1 MKQTLNIILITL
13 AALTVASAQQFDLMS
28 ATSENKVAQS
38 PFFTISNNA
47 MNLYA
52 NLFFPSPFTQKVN

>member
-1 MKQTLNIILITL
+1 MT
-13 AALTVASAQQFDLMS
+13 DRY
-28 ATSENKVAQS
+28 
-38 PFFTISNNA
+38 A